1 VIAPLV
7 LAAGEVK
14 EHNPLIPEV
23 GEIVIGLIAFG
34 VLCFVLMK
42 TAFPAAEKAYRERRE
57 AIEGGMERAAQA
69 QQEAQQALEQYRA
82 QLAEAR
88 QEAGRIREQA
98 NADAGAIRREMEQK
112 IAAERE
118 ERSRAFAEQLAQQ
131 RAQAV
136 SQLRLEVGSIAME
149 LAERI
154 VGHELSND
162 QRQREL
168 IDDFIAG
175 LEASPA
181 DSTVSAVSS
190 PVVGS

>member
-1 VIAPLV
+1 MIAPLV
-7 LAAGEVK
+7 LAAESGD
-14 EHNPLIPEV
+14 HNPLIPDV

-42 TAFPAAEKAYRERRE
+42 TAFPAAEKAYRERRD

-98 NADAGAIRREMEQK
+98 NADAAAIRREMEQK
-112 IAAERE
+112 VAAERE
-118 ERSRAFAEQLAQQ
+118 ERSRVFAEQLAQQ
-131 RAQAV
+131 RTQAV

-175 LEASPA
+175 LEAAPE
-181 DSTVSAVSS
+181 DTVGAVSS

>member
-1 VIAPLV
+1 VITALVSAAENENPLV
-7 LAAGEVK
+7 PAG
-14 EHNPLIPEV
+14 
-23 GEIVIGLIAFG
+23 GEIIIGFIAFG
-34 VLCFVLMK
+34 VLVWILLK
-42 TAFPAAEKAYRERRE
+42 TAFPRAEKAFQERRE

-88 QEAGRIREQA
+88 QESARIREQA
-98 NADAGAIRREMEQK
+98 NADAAAIRRDMEAK
-112 IAAERE
+112 LAAERE
-118 ERSRAFAEQLAQQ
+118 ERTRAFAEQLAQQ

-175 LEASPA
+175 LETAPA
-181 DSTVSAVSS
+181 EEAGVS
-190 PVVGS
+190 GSGS